1 MIFTLKYGNDDM
13 KKILIVFTGGT
24 IGSTVQNGW
33 ISPNQKSKYLL
44 LETYSEHNSGVKFD
58 TVEPYTVLSE
68 NLSAEHLNKLTDC
81 VCDNVGKYDG
91 IIVTHGT
98 DTLQYSAAALSYAVG
113 SSSPPVILVSSNYPL
128 DDSRANGHANF
139 KAAVDFIK
147 GSYGKGVY
155 ISYRNTDGNVYFHS
169 GTNTISHREMD
180 DCVYSLGF
188 SNYASYDEKSIKI
201 NNEYPLPKISPHG
214 KLALIENPQILV
226 IDSHPA
232 DSFDY
237 CIDESKAVIIKPY
250 HSGTLNT
257 ANINFCNFCKKCRKN
272 NIPVYAVNIP
282 DGVTYESSREFEDLG
297 ITPLKNTAFCNA
309 YIKIWIDIS
318 NNTQ

>member
-24 IGSTVQNGW
+24 IGSTVQDGW
-33 ISPNQKSKYLL
+33 ISPSQKSKYLL
-44 LETYSEHNSGVKFD
+44 LETYLRHNSGAEFD

-68 NLSAEHLNKLTDC
+68 NLSAEHLNTLTDC

-113 SSSPPVILVSSNYPL
+113 SSCPPVILVSSNYPL

-139 KAAVDFIK
+139 EAAVEFIK
-147 GSYGKGVY
+147 GNCGNGVF
-155 ISYRNTDGNVYFHS
+155 ISYKNANADVYFHNGLNS
-169 GTNTISHREMD
+169 ITHREMD
-180 DCVYSLGF
+180 DCVYSIGF
-188 SNYASYDEKSIKI
+188 SHYASYDGKSIKI
-201 NNEYPLPKISPHG
+201 NNEYPLPEVSPHG
-214 KLALIENPQILV
+214 KLNLIENPQILV

-232 DSFDY
+232 DVFNY
-237 CIDESKAVIIKPY
+237 RIDACKSVIIKPY

-257 ANINFCNFCKKCRKN
+257 ANDKLQNFCEECRKN
-272 NIPVYAVNIP
+272 RISVYAVNIP
-282 DGVTYESSREFEDLG
+282 AGVTYESSKEFENLG
-297 ITPLKNTAFCNA
+297 IIPLINSAFCST

-318 NNTQ
+318 NSI